1 MTTPS
6 KIAVLG
12 GGAWGS
18 ALASVLTT
26 QGHHVRVLVRNAE
39 MADQLMAG
47 WSPMIGQPISPPAL
61 ASTDPAPVFKGVD
74 AGLVVLPVA
83 ATEMAA
89 DLIKSHLSSEITVA
103 WAAKGLLPGSNALI
117 PEYASQVLPHPSVML
132 SGPSFADEVAQGKP
146 AALVSAS
153 GNADAAG
160 LFSTLFERSTVRVY
174 TSDDPVGV
182 AVGGAVK
189 NVIAIAS
196 GIITGLDFG
205 DNARAAVITR
215 GLVEAARFALK
226 LGARQETL
234 FGLAGLGDMML
245 TCAGPH
251 SRNFAYGLALGKGN
265 ELPDKLAEGA
275 RSAEIISR
283 RAKAEGVEMPI
294 TEAVVNV
301 LNGADIKEEIRRLLS
316 RPVDSE
322 WARANIE

>member
-1 MTTPS
+1 MTTPR

-18 ALASVLTT
+18 ALASALTV
-26 QGHHVRVLVRNAE
+26 QGHHVRVLVRQAE
-39 MADQLMAG
+39 MADQLRAG
-47 WSPMIGQPISPPAL
+47 WSPMINQPISAPAL
-61 ASTDPAPVFKGVD
+61 VSTDPAPVFEGVD
-74 AGLVVLPVA
+74 AALVVLPVA
-83 ATEMAA
+83 ATGVAA
-89 DLIKSHLSSEITVA
+89 DMLTTYLSADIPVA

-117 PEYASQVLPHPSVML
+117 PEYTAMALPHPSVML

-153 GNADAAG
+153 GHADAAG
-160 LFSTLFERSTVRVY
+160 LFAMLFENSSIRVY

-215 GLVEAARFALK
+215 GLAEAARFALK
-226 LGARQETL
+226 LGGKRETL

-251 SRNFAYGLALGKGN
+251 SRNFAYGLAIGKGTD
-265 ELPDKLAEGA
+265 LPDKLAEGA
-275 RSAEIISR
+275 RSAPVILN
-283 RAKAEGVEMPI
+283 RAKSEGIEMPI
-294 TEAVVNV
+294 TEAVVKV
-301 LNGADIKEEIRRLLS
+301 LDGADIRAEIKRLLS

-322 WARANIE
+322 WASADIE